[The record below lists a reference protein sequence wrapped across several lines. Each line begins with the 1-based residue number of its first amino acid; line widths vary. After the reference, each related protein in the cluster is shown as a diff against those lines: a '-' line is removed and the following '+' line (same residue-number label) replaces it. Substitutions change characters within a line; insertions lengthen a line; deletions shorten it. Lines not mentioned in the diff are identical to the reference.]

1 MNVFVVAGLALSLVL
16 PVSSVRTLPSQA
28 DRYTWCEALSAPP
41 LTRYVSNVFLVPSG
55 STVDLTIPFSEVV
68 KAKHHPKPQ
77 ELACD
82 GVYATK
88 AEADVAHGKRV
99 AGTGAVLR
107 MPIVLVDWAH
117 TAP

>member
-1 MNVFVVAGLALSLVL
+1 MNVFIVAGVTLSLVL
-16 PVSSVRTLPSQA
+16 PVSTVRDMPSQA

-41 LTRYVSNVFLVPSG
+41 LTRYVSKVFLVPSG
-55 STVDLTIPFSEVV
+55 STVDLTIPFAEVV
-68 KAKHHPKPQ
+68 KARHHPKPQ

-88 AEADVAHGKRV
+88 AEADVAHARRV

-107 MPIVLVDWAH
+107 MPIVAVDWAY